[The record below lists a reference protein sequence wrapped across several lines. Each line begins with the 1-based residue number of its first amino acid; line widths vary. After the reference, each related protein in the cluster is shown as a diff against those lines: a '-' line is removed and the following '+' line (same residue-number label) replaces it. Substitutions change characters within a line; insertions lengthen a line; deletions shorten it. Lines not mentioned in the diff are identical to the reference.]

1 MGVFKL
7 TKRKFGLGLSLVLAA
22 GTILGACGSKDEET
36 TKPKDSEGT
45 GSEGTTE
52 AVDFSLAMVTD
63 VGGVDDKSFNQLAWE
78 GIEAF
83 GKENGLE
90 KGDGGYDYLQSTG
103 DADYIT
109 NLNNLVRRDFDV
121 VYGIGFLMEEP
132 IGTIADQQTEA
143 QLAIIDA
150 IVDKPNVASVMFKE
164 QEGSF
169 LAGVAAALMSESK
182 QIGFVGGMEI
192 PVIERFEA
200 GFLEGVKAV
209 DPSIKVDVQYTG
221 KFDDAALGKTTANRM
236 YSSGVDIIF
245 HAAGGSGNG
254 VFAEAKE
261 RKKADANAYVWVIGV
276 DSDQYEEGKVDDN
289 TNITLTSM
297 LKRVDIAV
305 KRTAELAAEDKF
317 PGGEV
322 TVFSLADEGIELADS
337 RGAIPQEI
345 LDEVEEFTQQ
355 IVAGEID
362 VPEFVEKKEKK

>member
-36 TKPKDSEGT
+36 TTPKDSEGT

-63 VGGVDDKSFNQLAWE
+63 VGGVDDKSFNQSAWE

-90 KGDGGYDYLQSTG
+90 KGDGGYDYLQSTS

-109 NLNNLVRRDFDV
+109 NINNLVRRDFDV

-132 IGTIADQQTEA
+132 IKTIAAQQKDA
-143 QLAIIDA
+143 QLAIIDS
-150 IVDKPNVASVMFKE
+150 IVDAPNVASVMFKE

-245 HAAGGSGNG
+245 HAAGGTGNG

-261 RKKADANAYVWVIGV
+261 RKTKDANANVWVIGV
-276 DSDQYEEGKVDDN
+276 DSDQYEEGAVGD
-289 TNITLTSM
+289 TNVTLTSM
-297 LKRVDIAV
+297 LKKVGTAVQNIA
-305 KRTAELAAEDKF
+305 KDAMAGNF
-317 PGGEV
+317 PGGTTV
-322 TVFSLADEGIELADS
+322 TYGLAEEGVGLADS
-337 RGAIPQEI
+337 RGAIPQEV
-345 LDEVEEFTQQ
+345 LDQIDEFTKK
-355 IVAGEID
+355 IADGEIV
-362 VPEFVEKKEKK
+362 VPETVE